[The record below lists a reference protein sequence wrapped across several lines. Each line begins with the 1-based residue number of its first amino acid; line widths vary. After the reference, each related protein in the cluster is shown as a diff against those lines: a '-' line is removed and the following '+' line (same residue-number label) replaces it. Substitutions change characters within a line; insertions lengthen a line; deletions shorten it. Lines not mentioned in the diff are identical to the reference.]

1 MAPNRPEMPMN
12 ATLAPATDST
22 PAPGTST
29 GATVASSA
37 LLERLGQVRHDW
49 STAEVEALYALPFS
63 DLMFHAQR
71 VHRAHHAPN
80 TVQMSTL
87 LSIKTGACPEDCAY
101 CPQSVRWDTGLDRE
115 RLLAVTEV
123 RERAS
128 AAKAAGAT
136 RFCMGAAW
144 RSPKPRDIEI
154 VAAMIREVR
163 ALGMESCATLGMLSP
178 AQAQELKAAGLD
190 YYNHNIDTSP
200 EFYDK
205 IITTRDF
212 QDRLD
217 TLEAVRDAGLK
228 TCCGGI
234 IGMGETVRDRARML
248 QTLANLP
255 QHPESVPINQLV
267 AVPGTPLADAGKVD
281 PFDFVRTI
289 AVARLTMPASTVRLS
304 AGREQM
310 SDELQALAFLAGAN
324 SIFYGEKLLTTGNPD
339 VARDRALLR
348 RLGINGQDVVLE
360 HEDAAG
366 QACGVDG
373 HAHSR
378 DGAHADCGHHAHDG
392 AAAVHGHD
400 AGAARA

>member
-1 MAPNRPEMPMN
+1 MPMTP
-12 ATLAPATDST
+12 AAPIAASRHPSAPAR
-22 PAPGTST
+22 
-29 GATVASSA
+29 
-37 LLERLGQVRHDW
+37 RLGEIRHDW
-49 STAEVEALYALPFS
+49 TTEEVEALFALPFS
-63 DLMFHAQR
+63 DLMYQAQR
-71 VHRAHHAPN
+71 VHREQHAPN

-101 CPQSVRWDTGLDRE
+101 CPQSVRYDTGLERE
-115 RLLAVTEV
+115 RLLAVEEV
-123 RERAS
+123 RERAT
-128 AAKAAGAT
+128 AARAAGAT

-144 RSPKPRDIEI
+144 RSPKARDIEI
-154 VAAMIREVR
+154 VEAMIREVR
-163 ALGMESCATLGMLSP
+163 SLGLESCATLGMLTP
-178 AQAQELKAAGLD
+178 AQAQQLKSAGLD

-200 EFYDK
+200 EFYEK

-217 TLEAVRDAGLK
+217 TLEAVREAGMK

-267 AVPGTPLADAGKVD
+267 AVPGTPLANAAAVD

-289 AVARLTMPASTVRLS
+289 AVARLTMPAAAVRLS

-339 VARDRALLR
+339 VARDRELLR
-348 RLGINGQDVVLE
+348 RLGINGQDVEE
-360 HEDAAG
+360 HDTTCAPAF
-366 QACGVDG
+366 A
-373 HAHSR
+373 
-378 DGAHADCGHHAHDG
+378 G
-392 AAAVHGHD
+392 AAPQGTD